1 MIRQCRRPV
10 SAAGRPRFPRAYG
23 IPAAEDGLL
32 PWSWAGERLD
42 GSRNY
47 WVATT
52 KPDGAPHAMPVWG
65 LWLDGAFVFSTS
77 PESRKGRNL
86 ARDPRVVVHVESGE
100 EVVVLEGPS
109 TDRSPARPTRP
120 GIGFDP
126 APRTPGR
133 TTFRARSPA
142 SCSTD
147 AVSLRRAARLRS
159 RARASITAL
168 QRAGRRRPRC
178 RGLA

>member
-100 EVVVLEGPS
+100 EVVVLEGEIEEIEL
-109 TDRSPARPTRP
+109 DER
-120 GIGFDP
+120 
-126 APRTPGR
+126 
-133 TTFRARSPA
+133 
-142 SCSTD
+142 
-147 AVSLRRAARLRS
+147 LARLYAAKYEYRPEPGS
-159 RARASITAL
+159 ADEAWYRL
-168 QRAGRRRPRC
+168 RPRSAYAWADDFP
-178 RGLA
+178 RSVTRFVFD